1 MIHMYTTEVEALDA
15 LLDQAVATI
24 ELLNHELEIL
34 SLTTN
39 NPTDTAKVNLFVAQ
53 IKVARKKAKD
63 AYA

>member
-24 ELLNHELEIL
+24 EMLNYGLEIL

-39 NPTDTAKVNLFVAQ
+39 HPMDTAKINLLVAQ
-53 IKVARKKAKD
+53 IKLARKKAKD